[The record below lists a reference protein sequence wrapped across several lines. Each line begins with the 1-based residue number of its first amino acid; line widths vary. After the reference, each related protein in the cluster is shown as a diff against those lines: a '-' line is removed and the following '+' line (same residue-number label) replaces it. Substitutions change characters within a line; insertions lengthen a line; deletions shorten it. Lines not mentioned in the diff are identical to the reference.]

1 ELFSPVIIGERV
13 EGMLKGYPFVTAET
27 LAYFAKRPPQAKK
40 DSEFALDYVKRNART
55 PAEQRLV
62 LDALEFKCGVLWS
75 MLDVLHFAYVSPGY
89 IPPGAFVP
97 KESVSPD
104 ARPKLPRGVRL
115 THNEAQGGWVLLA
128 PERVFKAEGPASEI
142 VKRCTGEATVNEI
155 VDDLAK

>member
-1 ELFSPVIIGERV
+1 
-13 EGMLKGYPFVTAET
+13 MLKGYPFVTAET

-55 PAEQRLV
+55 PAEQRMV

-97 KESVSPD
+97 
-104 ARPKLPRGVRL
+104 
-115 THNEAQGGWVLLA
+115 
-128 PERVFKAEGPASEI
+128 SE
-142 VKRCTGEATVNEI
+142 
-155 VDDLAK
+155 